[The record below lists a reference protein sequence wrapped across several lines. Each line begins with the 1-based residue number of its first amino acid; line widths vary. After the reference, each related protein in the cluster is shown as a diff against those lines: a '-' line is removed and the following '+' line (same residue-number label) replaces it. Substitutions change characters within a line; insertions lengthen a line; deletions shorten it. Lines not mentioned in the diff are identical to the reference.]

1 MQNKVT
7 KRKSSNKIR
16 QQNITFGSNGI
27 KLRGQV
33 LFPVSASAD
42 APVPGVVLCHGFGS
56 SYRQMKPSARL
67 LAQRGIATL
76 IFDMRGHCS
85 SEGIVDGRMADDIVD
100 AWQVLK
106 DYDEVD
112 QNRMGLAGHSLGAM
126 SSIMAADKVKPKV
139 LAALSC
145 PPQPN
150 QVMMFEIDESFGQW
164 GNRSSHIMEY
174 PRQGVFPWVK
184 GLTALGCRVW
194 MYLFGY
200 TARVDLQKFAESTL
214 QMGMINVLKKLN
226 ACSKLFVF
234 CEGDTIT
241 PYSKSG
247 MLYEYAAEPKAMIY
261 AKGGMHTTPIMRG
274 SLRNQWTDWI
284 ADELTR

>member
-7 KRKSSNKIR
+7 QHKILYKIR

-27 KLRGQV
+27 RLRGRV
-33 LFPVSASAD
+33 LFPAAASAD

-56 SYRQMKPSARL
+56 SYRQMQPSARL

-85 SEGIVDGRMADDIVD
+85 SGGVLDGRMADDIVD

-106 DYDEVD
+106 DYPEVD
-112 QNRMGLAGHSLGAM
+112 SQRMGLAGHSLGAM
-126 SSIMAADKVKPKV
+126 YSIMAADKVQPKV

-150 QVMMFEIDESFGQW
+150 QVMIFEIDESFGQW
-164 GNRSSHIMEY
+164 GNHKSNIMEY
-174 PRQGVFPWVK
+174 PKQGVFPWVK
-184 GLTALGCRVW
+184 GLAALGCRAW

-200 TARVDLQKFAESTL
+200 TARVDLQKFAEYTL
-214 QMGMINVLKKLN
+214 RINMINVLKKLTD
-226 ACSKLFVF
+226 CSKLFVF

-247 MLYEYAAEPKAMIY
+247 MLYEYAAAPKDMIY
-261 AKGGMHTTPIMRG
+261 ARGGMHTTPVMRG
-274 SLRNQWTDWI
+274 KLRSQWTDWI